1 MSQSSVPASDGDP
14 FEVDEVYASL
24 FEDLEPKQYKS
35 LKASIREHGVDTAI
49 IIDAEN
55 KVIDGH
61 HRLRAVREL
70 RAEGHDIPDIPFVQK
85 PTRVD
90 TLRARRANLARRD
103 GHKKKGVQD
112 YLREHLP
119 EPPEAAD
126 ADAEV
131 MWPDDDD
138 AWTYT
143 GVGHELG
150 VSRETVKRAV
160 KDSIHIAHLCD
171 LNIPSEREQ
180 KRDAV
185 RSYIEDNPDA
195 TDTEVAE
202 AVDWDISQPTVNRWR
217 NQMFDDEE
225 AEEDSTAQ
233 TSLVGAGAD
242 AEETAEIAQGTADG
256 EETASETM
264 AEEGTA
270 TPESATETRDEKEKQ
285 KQIEEDEQRR
295 EEQRE
300 SFEQAVD
307 DEEAVELHHGEFRA
321 VLEEYDDESIDHIVT
336 DPPYDEDA
344 LSLWRQ
350 LATVAERVLKPGGL
364 LIAYSGQFFLPDV
377 FETLGGELEYLWQF
391 VVTHEQPNYFI
402 KHDIGIKYKPVVVF
416 GKPPVGRP
424 GRQMH
429 DVIDAGGMEKEDHEW
444 QQSVIEA
451 SELIEGLTEPNQIVC
466 DPMCGSGTF
475 GVAALRSNRR
485 AVLIDVD
492 QEAVAKTRE
501 RVSEVVLDE

>member
-1 MSQSSVPASDGDP
+1 MSQSTVPASDGDP

-85 PTRVD
+85 PARLD

-126 ADAEV
+126 TDAEV

-138 AWTYT
+138 AWTQQ
-143 GVGHELG
+143 GIAHELG
-150 VSRETVKRAV
+150 VSRRTVKMAIEE
-160 KDSIHIAHLCD
+160 SAHIVRSNTLS
-171 LNIPSEREQ
+171 NPQKSEQ

-185 RSYIEDNPDA
+185 RSYIENNPDA
-195 TDTEVAE
+195 TDAEVAE
-202 AVDWDISQPTVNRWR
+202 GVDWDISRQTVNRYR
-217 NQMFDDEE
+217 NQMIDDEE
-225 AEEDSTAQ
+225 DEEDSTAQ
-233 TSLVGAGAD
+233 TSLVGAGDD
-242 AEETAEIAQGTADG
+242 AEETGEIAQDAADG

-264 AEEGTA
+264 AEEGTP
-270 TPESATETRDEKEKQ
+270 TPESATRTRDEKEMQ

-300 SFEQAVD
+300 SFEQAVAA
-307 DEEAVELHHGEFRA
+307 EEAVEVHHGDFA
-321 VLEEYDDESIDHIVT
+321 TVLGEYEGESIDHIVT

-364 LIAYSGQFFLPDV
+364 VIAYSGQAFLPDV
-377 FETLGGELEYLWQF
+377 FETLGGGLEYLWQF

-402 KHDIGIKYKPVVVF
+402 KHDIGIKYKPVLVF

-429 DVIDAGGMEKEDHEW
+429 DVIDGGEMEKEDHEW
-444 QQSVIEA
+444 QQPVIEA
-451 SELIEGLTEPNQIVC
+451 SELIEGLTEPDQTVC

-475 GVAALRSNRR
+475 GVAALRSDRR

-492 QEAVAKTRE
+492 EEAVAKTRE